1 MNSPTKLRLAASMW
15 LVGMLGTAVLAFLV
29 VPGLI
34 AEAAGDSPL
43 PLPTWVASVV
53 SLVQGAVFLALA
65 VWAGVA
71 LAPKVGLR
79 APVFEAVASS
89 SPVVAALRPQLVPG
103 LLGGL
108 AGGAFLV
115 ALSYISPPE
124 LAAAAQKSTLPLSA
138 RILYGGI
145 TEELLLRWGLM
156 SLLLWL
162 LWRFIQRKSTS
173 PSTLLYWLAIAASAV
188 LFGVGHL
195 PAAHALVGD
204 LSFSVVAYVIGGNA
218 AFGVLAGWLFWRFGL
233 EAAIL
238 AHAITHIV
246 AYAASSV

>member
-1 MNSPTKLRLAASMW
+1 MW
-15 LVGMLGTAVLAFLV
+15 FVGMLGTAVLAFLV

-34 AEAAGDSPL
+34 VEAAGNSPL
-43 PLPTWVASVV
+43 PLPMWVVSVA
-53 SLVQGAVFLALA
+53 SLVQGAIFLALA

-79 APVFEAVASS
+79 APVFEAVAGS
-89 SPVVAALRPQLVPG
+89 SPIAAALRPQLVPG

-108 AGGAFLV
+108 AGGALLV
-115 ALSYISPPE
+115 ALSFISPPE

-145 TEELLLRWGLM
+145 TEELMLRWGLM

-162 LWRFIQRKSTS
+162 SWRFIQRKSAA
-173 PSTLLYWLAIAASAV
+173 PSALLYWLAIFASAV

-195 PAAHALVGD
+195 PAAHALAGD
-204 LSFSVVAYVIGGNA
+204 LSFPVMVYVIGGNS
-218 AFGVLAGWLFWRFGL
+218 AFGMLAGWLFWRFGL

-238 AHAITHIV
+238 AHAMTHVV
-246 AYAASSV
+246 AYAASFI

>member
-1 MNSPTKLRLAASMW
+1 MW
-15 LVGMLGTAVLAFLV
+15 LVGMLGTAVLAFLI

-34 AEAAGDSPL
+34 AEAAGDSQL
-43 PLPTWVASVV
+43 PLPTWVASVA
-53 SLVQGAVFLALA
+53 SLVQGAIFLALA

-79 APVFEAVASS
+79 APVFEAVAGS
-89 SPVVAALRPQLVPG
+89 SPIAAALCPQLVPG

-115 ALSYISPPE
+115 ALSYISPSE
-124 LAAAAQKSTLPLSA
+124 LTAAAQKSTLPLSA

-145 TEELLLRWGLM
+145 TEELMLRWGLM

-162 LWRFIQRKSTS
+162 SWRFIQRKSTS
-173 PSTLLYWLAIAASAV
+173 PSALLYWLAIIASAV

-204 LSFSVVAYVIGGNA
+204 LSFPVVAYVIGGNA

-238 AHAITHIV
+238 AHAITHVV
-246 AYAASSV
+246 AYTAAAV